1 MAAGK
6 LTDNKIFRRF
16 EPFDCC
22 DEYDMLWFSVANCD
36 EYDDDTY

>member
-6 LTDNKIFRRF
+6 IADDNKVRMF
-16 EPFDCC
+16 EPLDCC